1 MPKDLEEKC
10 KKVYLERLEEE
21 KEKEKKTPKVVLK
34 VRTYDILIIS

>member
-21 KEKEKKTPKVVLK
+21 KEKEKKHQK
-34 VRTYDILIIS
+34 